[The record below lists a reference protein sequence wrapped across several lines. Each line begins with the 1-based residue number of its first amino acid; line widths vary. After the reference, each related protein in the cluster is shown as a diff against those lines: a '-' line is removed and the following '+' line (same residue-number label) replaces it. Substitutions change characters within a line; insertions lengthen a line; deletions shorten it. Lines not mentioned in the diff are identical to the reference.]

1 MTTLR
6 AGVLGLGAMG
16 APMAA
21 NLAKEALLGG
31 VWNRTSSVAAE
42 LSESLGCLQTNTPA
56 DLASDC
62 DVLITNVSADAD
74 VLNVVDQLLPG
85 LREGKLVL
93 DCSTTSP
100 QTARDAAQRVAT
112 RGAQFLDCPV
122 TGGTEGAVNA
132 TLAILVG
139 GEFAAFERA
148 LPVLSALGR
157 RITHMGPVGAGQV
170 TKAVNQIMVAGIN
183 QAVSEGMALAQA
195 EDLDLEAVIATLSTG
210 AAGSWFLQQRG
221 PNMRNDT
228 YPLGF
233 KVALHAKD
241 LAICRAIADEHD
253 VRLPVVE
260 MTLLHYERLL
270 ARDPDAEEDISS
282 LFRLKRGMFA
292 GDDS

>member
-1 MTTLR
+1 MTVTR

-21 NLAKEALLGG
+21 NLAKHERLGG
-31 VWNRTSSVAAE
+31 VWNRTASVAIQLAD
-42 LSESLGCLQTNTPA
+42 SLGCASASTPA
-56 DLASDC
+56 DLAAEC

-74 VLNVVDQLLPG
+74 VLAVVDQLLPG
-85 LREGKLVL
+85 LSEGKLVL

-100 QTARDAAQRVAT
+100 QTAREAAKRVASK
-112 RGAQFLDCPV
+112 GAQFLDCPV
-122 TGGTEGAVNA
+122 TGGTEGAINA

-139 GEFAAFERA
+139 GERDAYERA
-148 LPVLSALGR
+148 LPVLESLGR

-195 EDLDLEAVIATLSTG
+195 ESLDLDAVIATLATG
-210 AAGSWFLQQRG
+210 AAGSWFLEQRG
-221 PNMRNDT
+221 PNMRDDT

-282 LFRLKRGMFA
+282 LFRLKREMFA
-292 GDDS
+292 SDDS